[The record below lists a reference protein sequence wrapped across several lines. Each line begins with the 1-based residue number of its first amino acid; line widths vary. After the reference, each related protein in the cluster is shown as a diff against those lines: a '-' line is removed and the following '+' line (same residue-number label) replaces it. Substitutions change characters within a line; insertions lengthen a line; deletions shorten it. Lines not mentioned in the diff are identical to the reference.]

1 MSVNNQIRALR
12 VSRAIDFRTISFYNQ
27 SMIIEIAPENGEK
40 NLLNLL
46 RKKGYPVVAPCGGN
60 GHCGKCKLFLNGQE
74 VLACRTEIADKC
86 SIDIPDKSFIRSAP
100 VIENKGQTEGE
111 TYFAVD
117 IGTTT
122 VTVTLCRGKNVVE
135 ATTFDNPQLAYGSD
149 VLSRIQNVKKAG
161 VEALRRPL
169 LSALSGAMRA
179 LCEKRNASPEKAY
192 VCGNTVMLHLFWGE
206 DPTSLGVAPYTPV
219 FLNKREGKISE
230 LGEISVVSLPCVSA
244 YIGADIAAGIAS
256 RPFPKN
262 GKFTLLID
270 LGTNAEIA
278 LVGQNEILTASAAA
292 GPCFEGGNIS
302 CGMPATEGAVT
313 AFSLENRHVSFIGT
327 KPQGLCG
334 TGLIDVV
341 GQLRKANI
349 IDETGFLSFK
359 QGYPIAPSV
368 FLTQDDVRQF
378 QLAKSAV
385 RSGIDVLLQTAKI
398 TYDDVEKVYLAG
410 GVSTGINVENAAFA
424 GLLPTVL
431 APKCVAVQNSALAGT
446 ILYSYAPEKIDNAVK
461 KAKYIDLAASP
472 IFTELF
478 IKNIDFFRE

>member
-1 MSVNNQIRALR
+1 MSVNQQIRAIR
-12 VSRAIDFRTISFYNQ
+12 VSRAIDFRQESFYNQ

-40 NLLNLL
+40 NLLELL

-60 GHCGKCKLFLNGQE
+60 GRCGGCKVFLNGQE
-74 VLACRTEIADKC
+74 VLACKTEIDDKC
-86 SIDIPDKSFIRSAP
+86 AVEIPERSSIRSAP
-100 VIENKGQTEGE
+100 ITENKGQTEGE

-122 VTVTLCRGKNVVE
+122 VTAALCHGKDIVE
-135 ATTFDNPQLAYGSD
+135 ATTFDNPQLTFGAD

-169 LSALSGAMRA
+169 LSALDSAMRA
-179 LCEKRNASPEKAY
+179 LSEKRNVFPEKAY

-206 DPTSLGVAPYTPV
+206 DPTPLGVAPYKPV
-219 FLNKREGKISE
+219 FLNGREEKIPE
-230 LGEISVVSLPCVSA
+230 LNEITVVSLPCVSS

-256 RPFPKN
+256 CPLPK
-262 GKFTLLID
+262 KDKLSLLID

-278 LVGQNEILTASAAA
+278 LVGAERILTASAAA

-313 AFSLENRHVSFIGT
+313 AFSLERRRVSFIGT
-327 KPQGLCG
+327 KPLGLCG
-334 TGLIDVV
+334 TGLIDVI

-368 FLTQDDVRQF
+368 ILTQDDVRQF

-385 RSGIDVLLQTAKI
+385 RSGIDVLLKEAKI
-398 TYDDVEKVYLAG
+398 TCGDVEKVYLAG
-410 GVSTGINVENAAFA
+410 GVSTGISVENAVYA
-424 GLLPTVL
+424 GLLPTEL
-431 APKCVAVQNSALAGT
+431 APVCVPAKNSALAGT
-446 ILYSYAPEKIDNAVK
+446 VLYSYAPEKIEKVIE
-461 KAKYIDLAASP
+461 KARYIDLASTP
-472 IFTELF
+472 LFSEYF
-478 IKNIDFFRE
+478 IKNIDFR